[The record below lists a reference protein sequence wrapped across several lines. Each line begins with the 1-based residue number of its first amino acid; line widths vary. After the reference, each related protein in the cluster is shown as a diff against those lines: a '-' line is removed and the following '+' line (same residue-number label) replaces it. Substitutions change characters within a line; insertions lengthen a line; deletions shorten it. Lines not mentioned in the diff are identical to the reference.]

1 MKKGNYIAILT
12 LSVFGA
18 VQGMAAGPDENGI
31 YASGG
36 KLYTSAAMTEEVNC
50 GTLARLKAGTVNYW
64 YEGCE
69 ACAQGE
75 YCRVSTYTTSGEC
88 NQTNAAYYRGVKGEC
103 TPISPSDVKQTAEIA
118 GLGTVTYSSGS
129 MNWWSAKTWCEA
141 LGLHLIDSTTMTT
154 YFDALSAA
162 SGKSYGWTMTTWGSA
177 HGDFTCGAY
186 YANFVN
192 GSMYR
197 GTRDGSFQSAFCL

>member
-1 MKKGNYIAILT
+1 MKKVNYMTLLT
-12 LSVFGA
+12 LGVVGA
-18 VQGMAAGPDENGI
+18 VQSMAAGPDENGI

-36 KLYTSAAMTEEVNC
+36 KLYTSAAMTDEVTC

-88 NQTNAAYYRGVKGEC
+88 NQTNAAYYSNVKGIC
-103 TPISPSDVKQTAEIA
+103 TPIKASDVQTAEIE
-118 GLGTVTYSSGS
+118 GLGTVTYSNGS
-129 MNWWSAKTWCEA
+129 MNWWRAKTWCEA
-141 LGLHLIDSTTMTT
+141 LGLHLIDRTTMTT

-162 SGKSYGWTMTTWGSA
+162 SGKSHGWTMTTWGSA
-177 HGDFTCGAY
+177 QGDFTCRAY
-186 YANFVN
+186 DAYFV
-192 GSMYR
+192 
-197 GTRDGSFQSAFCL
+197 DGYMHSNARIGERSAFCL